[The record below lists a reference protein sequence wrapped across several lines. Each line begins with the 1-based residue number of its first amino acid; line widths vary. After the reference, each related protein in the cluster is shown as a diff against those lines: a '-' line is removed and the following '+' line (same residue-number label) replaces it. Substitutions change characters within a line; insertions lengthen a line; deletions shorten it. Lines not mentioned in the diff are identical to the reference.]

1 MSISTRSHVRCT
13 VALLTFAYASPAL
26 AQKVTTV
33 PDLTGKQ
40 VLEQMANQATGGV
53 AGTAIA
59 AATAAE
65 IATAPFGTSSG
76 GFTFKPDPATGLLAR
91 TTTSFGPSF
100 VERALTAGEGKVS
113 VGATF
118 SQTNYDKLSDF
129 ALTNLPMGTVTAA
142 SPLVTGTTTGNLKIS
157 SSTLAM
163 SGSVGVTPKI
173 DVGVV
178 VPLVTVKL
186 SGTSA
191 TVNGNGVV
199 ARLVETNNVFSGL
212 GDIAALAKFRLVK
225 FKGPDVPD
233 PGGVA
238 VNFIMRLPTGDRDNL
253 RGLDVTRTMG
263 SLVASFGKGPL
274 KPHGSV
280 SFEYWNKAVDVPNDH
295 LKNQF
300 QYNGGVEVVAAPK
313 LTILADVLGQK
324 ILGAGPVEFAAVTP
338 AAGIGVTAAQSLI
351 FADGS
356 LNKIMFIPGVKVNL
370 IGKMVLSL
378 NALVTMKNNG
388 LHSKV
393 TPVAGINLTK

>member
-1 MSISTRSHVRCT
+1 MSISMRSQVLT
-13 VALLTFAYASPAL
+13 SVALLTLASVSPAL

-40 VLEQMANQATGGV
+40 VLEQMANQGTGGV
-53 AGTAIA
+53 SGTAIA
-59 AATAAE
+59 AATATE

-76 GFTFKPDPATGLLAR
+76 GFNFKLDPASGLLQR

-113 VGATF
+113 AGATF

-129 ALTNLPMGTVTAA
+129 SLTNLPMGSVTAG
-142 SPLVTGTTTGNLKIS
+142 SPLVSTTTTGNLKIS

-163 SGSVGVTPKI
+163 SGAVGVTPKI
-173 DVGVV
+173 DIGVV

-186 SGTSA
+186 SGTST

-199 ARLVETNNVFSGL
+199 SRLVETNDVFSGL
-212 GDIAALAKFRLVK
+212 GDIAAFAKFRIAK

-233 PGGVA
+233 PGGIALNV
-238 VNFIMRLPTGDRDNL
+238 IMRLPTGDRDNL
-253 RGLDVTRTMG
+253 RGLGVTRTLG
-263 SLVASFGKGPL
+263 SFVASFGKGPL

-280 SFEYWNKAVDVPNDH
+280 SFEYWNKALDVPYDH

-300 QYNGGVEVVAAPK
+300 QYNAGVEIVAAPK
-313 LTILADVLGQK
+313 LTFLADFLGQK
-324 ILGAGPVEFAAVTP
+324 VLGAGPVQFNSINPV
-338 AAGIGVTAAQSLI
+338 AGIGATAAQSLV

-356 LNKIMFIPGVKVNL
+356 LDKITFIPGLKVNL

-388 LHSKV
+388 LHSKI